1 MSTINYRD
9 MTAEQKLAWGEQ
21 ERRARIDDLK
31 DKTPAG
37 LKRAQANAR
46 ARRLAIGASDSA
58 AASMVADAGRA
69 ARRKGGAA

>member
-1 MSTINYRD
+1 MSTISYRD
-9 MTAEQKLAWGEQ
+9 MTTEQRHEWGER
-21 ERRARIDDLK
+21 ERQARINDLK
-31 DKTPAG
+31 DKTPEG

-58 AASMVADAGRA
+58 AASMVADAGRV

>member
-9 MTAEQKLAWGEQ
+9 MTAEQMLAWGEQ

-31 DKTPAG
+31 DKTPEG